1 MTFKKVFT
9 ATFIA
14 VLVIDNGASYE
25 YGSGSVLW
33 TSFGAPVDSLTSSLT
48 AGPQGPVLLQD
59 TILIDQLAHFN
70 RERIPERTVHA
81 KGGGAFGYFECTHDV
96 TKYTK
101 LIPFSKIGKRTDV
114 AVRFSRVIG
123 ESGTADTVRDPRGF
137 AIKFYTEDGIWDI
150 VGFSF
155 PVFFVRD
162 PMLFPSFI
170 HAQKR
175 DPVTHL
181 RDDSGFDFDSL
192 RPETTNANMYLFSDV
207 GIPDG
212 FRHMDG
218 FGINTFK
225 LVNKQGIAYWC
236 KFHFK
241 TNQQVKNLFAD
252 KAAQIAS
259 QDPDYSIRD
268 LYNAIDKKDYPSWTW
283 TTYIQIMTY
292 EQAEKY
298 KYDPF
303 DATKIWPTE
312 DFPLIEVGKL
322 VLNRNPIN
330 YFAQVEQMA
339 FDPSHMIPGVEPS
352 PDKLLQGRLFAYGD
366 AQRYRLGANHLQL
379 PVNCPFN
386 VRVTNYQRDGASD
399 YANYSLQGAPNYFPN
414 SFGGPQPNPR
424 TKISPYEVSGKVYR
438 YESGDYDN
446 YSQAAVFWNNLSEGE
461 RFRLVQNIV
470 SVLKPAHVSIQKRV
484 VNNFSKVN
492 INFGYRLKIALSI
505 AKV

>member
-1 MTFKKVFT
+1 MTFEKVFS

-14 VLVIDNGASYE
+14 VLVIGNNGASY
-25 YGSGSVLW
+25 GSDVLK
-33 TSFGAPVDSLTSSLT
+33 TSAGKPIDSLTASLT
-48 AGPQGPVLLQD
+48 AGRQGPVLLQD
-59 TILIDQLAHFN
+59 TLLIGQLAQFN
-70 RERIPERTVHA
+70 RERIPERAVHA

-101 LIPFSKIGKRTDV
+101 LIPFSNKSKRTDV
-114 AVRFSRVIG
+114 AVRFSTVIG
-123 ESGTADTVRDPRGF
+123 ESGSADTVRDARGF
-137 AIKFYTEDGIWDI
+137 AVKFYTEDGIWDL
-150 VGFSF
+150 VGFST
-155 PVFFVRD
+155 PVFFIRD
-162 PMLFPSFI
+162 PLLFPSFI
-170 HAQKR
+170 HSQKR
-175 DPVTHL
+175 NPVTHL

-218 FGINTFK
+218 YGINTFK
-225 LVNKQGIAYWC
+225 LVNKQGRAYWC

-241 TNQQVKNLFAD
+241 TNQKVKNLFAD
-252 KAAQIAS
+252 EAAQTAS

-268 LYNAIDKKDYPSWTW
+268 LYNAIDKGDYPSWTM
-283 TTYIQIMTY
+283 YIQIMTY
-292 EQAEKY
+292 EQAAKY
-298 KYDPF
+298 EYDPF

-339 FDPSHMIPGVEPS
+339 FNPSHMIPGVQPS

-386 VRVTNYQRDGASD
+386 VQVTNYQRDGASD
-399 YANYSLQGAPNYFPN
+399 YANYSLQGAPDYFPN
-414 SFGGPQPNPR
+414 SFGGPQPLRGVN
-424 TKISPYEVSGKVYR
+424 IAPYEVSGKVYR
-438 YESGDYDN
+438 YESGDDDDN
-446 YSQAAVFWNNLSEGE
+446 YSQATVFWNNLSEGE
-461 RFRLVQNIV
+461 RIRLVQNIARE
-470 SVLKPAHVSIQKRV
+470 LKHAHVSIQKKMV
-484 VNNFSKVN
+484 KIFSKVN
-492 INFGYRLKIALSI
+492 TNFGYRLKIALTI
-505 AKV
+505 AIV